1 MPREI
6 SKPQPGE
13 FGAYYNG
20 YINKVDGN
28 PISALNDQIEQY
40 TDFIKQNS
48 DRMDYRYADGKWS
61 IRESLVHLIDTEQI
75 FAYRALRIS
84 RGDKTP
90 LAGFN
95 QDDYIRD
102 NDFSHI
108 TPWDILEEL
117 TYQRRATLS
126 MINKFTDAQIGYI
139 GIASETETSVRAL
152 IYIMAGHAQHHLD
165 LFNER
170 YL

>member
-6 SKPQPGE
+6 SKPQAGE
-13 FGAYYNG
+13 FGAFYKG
-20 YINKVDGN
+20 YVNKVKGN
-28 PISALNDQIEQY
+28 PISVLNDQIELY
-40 TDFIKQNS
+40 TDFIKENS

-61 IRESLVHLIDTEQI
+61 IRESLIHLIDTEQI

-84 RGDKTP
+84 RNDKTP

-95 QDDYIRD
+95 QNEYIEN
-102 NDFSHI
+102 NDFGHI

-126 MINKFTDAQIGYI
+126 MINKFTEDQIGYV
-139 GIASETETSVRAL
+139 GIASDTQTSVRAL

>member
-6 SKPQPGE
+6 SKPKPGE

-28 PISALNDQIEQY
+28 PIDVLNHQIEQY
-40 TDFIKQNS
+40 TDFVKENCE
-48 DRMDYRYADGKWS
+48 RMDYRYAEGKWS

-90 LAGFN
+90 MAGFN

-102 NDFSHI
+102 NDFGHI
-108 TPWDILEEL
+108 TPWDILEEF

-126 MINKFTDAQIGYI
+126 MIKKFTEAQIGNI
-139 GIASETETSVRAL
+139 GVASETDTSVRAL
-152 IYIMAGHAQHHLD
+152 IYIMAGHAQHHID
-165 LFNER
+165 LFNDR

>member
-1 MPREI
+1 MPRDI
-6 SKPQPGE
+6 SKPEAGE
-13 FGAYYNG
+13 FGAYYTG
-20 YINKVDGN
+20 YVNKITGN
-28 PISALNDQIEQY
+28 PITALNDQIEQY
-40 TDFIKQNS
+40 TGFIKQNS
-48 DRMDYRYADGKWS
+48 ERMDYSYADGKWS
-61 IRESLVHLIDTEQI
+61 IRESLIHLIDTEQI

-117 TYQRRATLS
+117 THQRRATLS
-126 MINKFTDAQIGYI
+126 MINKFTDEQIGHV

-152 IYIMAGHAQHHLD
+152 IYIMAGHAQHHLE

>member
-6 SKPQPGE
+6 SRPQSGE

-28 PISALNDQIEQY
+28 PISVLNDQIEQY

-48 DRMDYRYADGKWS
+48 DRMDYRYADDKWS

-75 FAYRALRIS
+75 FAYRTLRIS

-126 MINKFTDAQIGYI
+126 MVNKFTDEQISYV

-152 IYIMAGHAQHHLD
+152 IYIMAGHAQHHLE